1 MYKDIEYEKWFPQ
14 RLTQLRAQKGVS
26 ARDMSLSIGQNTGY
40 INSIENG
47 KNFPT
52 MKNFFYICEYLHITP
67 QEFFEDGNAD
77 PETIRGLVENLKK
90 LDGEQVVLD
99 DGRFELLLV
108 PNPKNAAELQNL
120 IWALLNQQ
128 YDAGGLIFRH
138 VTALHVETDEDLPW
152 SLDGEYAPS
161 RPAVDITNR
170 QRALTMLL

>member
-67 QEFFEDGNAD
+67 RNFSK
-77 PETIRGLVENLKK
+77 T
-90 LDGEQVVLD
+90 
-99 DGRFELLLV
+99 
-108 PNPKNAAELQNL
+108 
-120 IWALLNQQ
+120 ALLTRRRF
-128 YDAGGLIFRH
+128 GR
-138 VTALHVETDEDLPW
+138 W
-152 SLDGEYAPS
+152 
-161 RPAVDITNR
+161 
-170 QRALTMLL
+170 